1 MKGGLLS
8 CAEAIGGKL
17 MGEEVLL
24 DEHVEG
30 GGHDGA
36 LGGYYISRGKEKGS
50 HTISA
55 HVAHHSSIRT
65 TLDLPVS
72 QEALSP

>member
-1 MKGGLLS
+1 MKEGLLS
-8 CAEAIGGKL
+8 CVEAIGSEV

-24 DEHVEG
+24 DELVEG

-36 LGGYYISRGKEKGS
+36 LGAYYTSRGKEKGS

-55 HVAHHSSIRT
+55 HGAHHSSIRT